1 MMTRHEILYGLD
13 KILEKMEKNS
23 GLLGGKKYGADEIT
37 SVRAAKSIIEQ
48 IPDNYIDN
56 YQR

>member
-13 KILEKMEKNS
+13 KILKKMEKNG

-37 SVRAAKSIIEQ
+37 AVQAAESIIEQ
-48 IPDNYIDN
+48 IPDNFIDN

>member
-1 MMTRHEILYGLD
+1 MKNWVKATEYVTM
-13 KILEKMEKNS
+13 KKMEKKG
-23 GLLGGKKYGADEIT
+23 GLLGGKKYGADEVT
-37 SVRAAKSIIEQ
+37 AVQAAKSIIEQ

>member
-13 KILEKMEKNS
+13 KILEKMEKKG
-23 GLLGGKKYGADEIT
+23 GLLGRKKYGADEIT
-37 SVRAAKSIIEQ
+37 AVRAAGSIIEQ
-48 IPDNYIDN
+48 IPDNFIDN